1 MRKLILTSLAVAA
14 LAGAGVAQ
22 FAFAAPG
29 DSPDGSGMHWR
40 GPSPEQRALMLDAH
54 LAGMKAALKL
64 TPDQEKVWAP
74 FESAVRDAAKAR
86 GDEMRAMREHMQKG
100 ERPNPIDFMNE
111 MSDHLSKASSELKQV
126 ADAAKPLYDSLND
139 TQKRDFGPLLR
150 TLRPHHGMRG
160 PWGHRGGDEQ
170 P

>member
-29 DSPDGSGMHWR
+29 DSPDESDMHWR

-64 TPDQEKVWAP
+64 TPEQEKAGRP
-74 FESAVRDAAKAR
+74 FETAVRDAAKAR
-86 GDEMRAMREHMQKG
+86 GDEMREMRERMQKG
-100 ERPNPIDFMNE
+100 AHPNPIEFMND
-111 MSDHLSKASSELKQV
+111 MSDRLSKASSQLKQV
-126 ADAAKPLYDSLND
+126 ADAAKPLYDSLD
-139 TQKRDFGPLLR
+139 DAQKREFGPLLR
-150 TLRPHHGMRG
+150 TLRPQHGMHG
-160 PWGHRGGDEQ
+160 PWGHHGG
-170 P
+170 